1 MQYIRAMQEET
12 SGKGELQINVT
23 STLDSHPIAEAKIS
37 ISYTGVPERTLEQV
51 TTDSSGQ
58 SEVLTLDAPP
68 ESWSLDPENERQPYS
83 EYTPLIRKMRDS
95 RIPNI
100 HWTSVLRDMSR

>member
-1 MQYIRAMQEET
+1 MRETFMQYIKAMQEEA

-23 STLDSHPIAEAKIS
+23 STLDSHPIAEARIS
-37 ISYTGVPERTLEQV
+37 ISYTGVPEQTLEQV

-68 ESWSLDPENERQPYS
+68 EEWSLGR
-83 EYTPLIRKMRDS
+83 
-95 RIPNI
+95 
-100 HWTSVLRDMSR
+100 